1 MTISQFGVTYIFTI
15 PSESTVQRNCS
26 GRVMSIQYCYQAR
39 NEDVGNTRDV
49 FRFLSLVQDGLQFTV
64 STNVII
70 KTTPLNSI
78 CSDFPGSLQQIC
90 CDTTSLSVSDQF
102 QIPPSTY
109 TFGVIIINNNVK
121 LLAFANDVKEY
132 RVEQYQVSLDF
143 LIPPGNKF
151 TLTENAQVNRSLLLL
166 RFLIGM

>member
-1 MTISQFGVTYIFTI
+1 MIISQFGVTYIFTI

-39 NEDVGNTRDV
+39 NEDIGNTQDV
-49 FRFLSLVQDGLQFTV
+49 FRFLSLTQDGLQFTV

-70 KTTPLNSI
+70 QTTPLNSI

-90 CDTTSLSVSDQF
+90 CDTTSLSVNDQF

-109 TFGVIIINNNVK
+109 TFGIVIVNNNVK
-121 LLAFANDVKEY
+121 LLAFTNNV
-132 RVEQYQVSLDF
+132 RVEQYQVSLGPS
-143 LIPPGNKF
+143 IPPGSKY

>member
-1 MTISQFGVTYIFTI
+1 MQFGVTYIFTI

-39 NEDVGNTRDV
+39 NEDIGNSRDV
-49 FRFLSLVQDGLQFTV
+49 FHLLSLVQDGLQFTV

-70 KTTPLNSI
+70 QTTPQNSI
-78 CSDFPGSLQQIC
+78 CSDFPGSLRQIC

-109 TFGVIIINNNVK
+109 TFGVVIINNNVK
-121 LLAFANDVKEY
+121 LLAFANDVREY
-132 RVEQYQVSLDF
+132 QVEQYQILLGLSF
-143 LIPPGNKF
+143 PPGNKF
-151 TLTENAQVNRSLLLL
+151 TLTENAQMNGSLLLL